1 MPREEK
7 NCIASGSKHF
17 NMGVLRI
24 HSNLKYQRLLLG
36 VNIINNTI
44 WEMN

>member
-17 NMGVLRI
+17 NMGVFKDT
-24 HSNLKYQRLLLG
+24 LKLEVPEVVAWCKYHK
-36 VNIINNTI
+36 
-44 WEMN
+44 